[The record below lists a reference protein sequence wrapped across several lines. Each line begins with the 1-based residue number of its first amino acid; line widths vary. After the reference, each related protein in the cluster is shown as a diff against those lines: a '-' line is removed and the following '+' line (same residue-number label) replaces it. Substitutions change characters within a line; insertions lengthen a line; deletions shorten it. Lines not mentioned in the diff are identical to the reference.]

1 MNGNNLQ
8 RPITTRDVADAIGV
22 NQSTVSRALRND
34 PSVSKKMTARVRKT
48 AEELG
53 YRPNPFIS
61 AFTAQVRG
69 YRRSPQH
76 ASLAILN
83 AYRGDDQMD
92 FLDRYTQGAVN
103 RAEQMGFRVD
113 IFNFQ
118 KLERKEARLLQI
130 LRTRGTRGLLVLP
143 LPTYE
148 DLSGFDVE
156 HLACATI
163 DMTENLPAINHA
175 VPDYF
180 RHMQTA
186 LIKLESLGYERVGFC
201 TKTSEVH
208 GFARY
213 SMASYLLWQQRF
225 PARSRLK
232 VHVDSGRD
240 ERQAE
245 DRDAFF
251 QWMEKSRPDVIVSND
266 IRYLNWMKEAEVD
279 VPGEVGFVTLSWED
293 DKSRSA
299 GIDQRQTMVGSAAMD
314 LVVGH
319 IYRNEY
325 GLPEAMK
332 TVLVDGIW
340 RDGETIRN
348 RMTTGA
354 CP

>member
-1 MNGNNLQ
+1 MTGKNPQ
-8 RPITTRDVADAIGV
+8 RPITTRDVADAVGV

-34 PSVSKKMTARVRKT
+34 PSVSKKMREKIRRMAD
-48 AEELG
+48 ELG

-83 AYRGDDQMD
+83 AYRKDDQMD
-92 FLDRYTQGAVN
+92 FLERYIQGAVK

-113 IFNFQ
+113 IFHFQ
-118 KLERKEARLLQI
+118 ELESKEARLLQI
-130 LRTRGTRGLLVLP
+130 LRTRGIRGLLVLP
-143 LPTYE
+143 LPIYE

-163 DMTENLPAINHA
+163 DMTENLPAISHA

-186 LIKLESLGYERVGFC
+186 LIKLESLGYKRIGFC
-201 TKTSEVH
+201 TKTSEMH

-213 SMASYLLWQQRF
+213 SMASYLLWQQHL

-232 VHVDSGRD
+232 VHVDSGMD

-251 QWMEKSRPDVIVSND
+251 EWLELGRPDAIVSND
-266 IRYLNWMKEAEVD
+266 IRYLNWMKEGG
-279 VPGEVGFVTLSWED
+279 GEVPSEIGFANLSWEE

-299 GIDQRQTMVGSAAMD
+299 GIDQRQSLVGSAAMD
-314 LVVGH
+314 LVIGH

-325 GLPEAMK
+325 GLPDAMK
-332 TVLVDGIW
+332 TVFVDGIW
-340 RDGETIRN
+340 RDGETVRN
-348 RMTTGA
+348 LSA
-354 CP
+354 

>member
-1 MNGNNLQ
+1 MNTNNSH
-8 RPITTRDVADAIGV
+8 RPITTRDIADTAGV

-34 PSVSKKMTARVRKT
+34 PSVSEKMRIKIRKISD
-48 AEELG
+48 ELG

-76 ASLAILN
+76 ASIAVLN
-83 AYRGDDQMD
+83 AYRDDDQME
-92 FLDRYTQGAVN
+92 FLDRYIQGATK

-118 KLERKEARLLQI
+118 KLESKEARLLQI
-130 LRTRGTRGLLVLP
+130 LRTRGILGLLVLP

-148 DLSGFDVE
+148 DLSGLDVE

-163 DMTENLPAINHA
+163 DMTENLPAISHA

-186 LIKLESLGYERVGFC
+186 LTKLESLDYKRVGFC
-201 TKTSEVH
+201 TKPSEVH
-208 GFARY
+208 SFARY
-213 SMASYLLWQQRF
+213 SMAAYLQWQQHL
-225 PARSRLK
+225 PVKSRLK
-232 VHVDSGRD
+232 VHVDSGMG

-245 DRDAFF
+245 DRNLFF
-251 QWMEKSRPDVIVSND
+251 RWLEKSRPDVLISND
-266 IRYLNWMKEAEVD
+266 IRYLNWMREAGIK
-279 VPGEVGFVTLSWED
+279 VPDDIGFSTLSWED
-293 DKSRSA
+293 NMSETA
-299 GIDQRQTMVGSAAMD
+299 GIDQRQAQVGSAAID

-332 TVLVDGIW
+332 TVFIDGIW
-340 RDGETIRN
+340 RDGETIKK
-348 RMTTGA
+348 
-354 CP
+354 